1 MGTLR
6 SQSNRTPSR
15 AKKSEARPS
24 TAPHRFQPIV
34 LEQLSPI
41 VDGGEYPVKRIVED
55 ELTVEAD
62 AFKDGH
68 DQLAVAVVYRGPS
81 DEERWRE
88 QRMVLKQKGLD
99 RWTASIPLDRVG
111 MWLYTIEAWV
121 DVYETWRDAAR
132 KKIAAGASGEL
143 EVAEGEHIVREAIA
157 RCRPG
162 AVAWGK
168 DFDASDAAA
177 R

>member
-6 SQSNRTPSR
+6 SQAGRTAPR
-15 AKKSEARPS
+15 RKSAATRPS
-24 TAPHRFQPIV
+24 TAHRLQPIV
-34 LEQLSPI
+34 IEQLSPI
-41 VDGGEYPVKRIVED
+41 VDGGEYPVKRIVDD

-68 DQLAVAVVYRGPS
+68 DQLGVAIVYRGPA

-88 QRMVLKQKGLD
+88 LPMTLKQKGLD
-99 RWTASIPLDRVG
+99 RWTATIPLDRMG
-111 MWLYTIEAWV
+111 MWSYTVEAWV
-121 DVYETWRDAAR
+121 DVYATWRDGAA
-132 KKIAAGASGEL
+132 KKLGAGASGEL
-143 EVAEGEHIVREAIA
+143 EATEGDHLVQAAIA

-168 DFDASDAAA
+168 DF
-177 R
+177 